1 MIQQK
6 VDIKAEFDEYFWR
19 KMYPLMAE
27 KEKVRQRYVSDFKKL
42 LVISLFVLPAIIYL
56 LCNILYY
63 AGDDGTVIGNLILAA
78 ITINVFIIRGP
89 AVRYKRRVKND
100 MMNCFIKFFD
110 EFKYEYGRGL
120 NLHEM
125 EDLYIFPNADECV
138 VDDCFFGVYN
148 GVNVK
153 VCEQQLIKK
162 IKTSK
167 GSKKVTVFA
176 GIILEL
182 DMNKN
187 FSAHTFVIKDKGILN
202 RLNGKKGFERV
213 ALEDVTFEKEFEA
226 YCQNQ
231 IEARYLLTTAFME
244 RMLKLKK
251 LYKGSDIQ
259 FSFVNSKVIIAINTG
274 KNMFEPCSLFKSN
287 LQEKQIYQV
296 FEQFMTIF
304 KIVDILKLYQK
315 NVTL

>member
-1 MIQQK
+1 MQQK

-27 KEKVRQRYVSDFKKL
+27 KEKVRQRYVSNFKKL
-42 LVISLFVLPAIIYL
+42 LIISLFILPAVIFL
-56 LCNILYY
+56 LWNLLYY
-63 AGDDGTVIGNLILAA
+63 TDDDGTVTVNLIFAA
-78 ITINVFIIRGP
+78 IAINAFILRGP

-110 EFKYEYGRGL
+110 GFKYEYGNGL
-120 NLHEM
+120 NLYEM
-125 EDLYIFPNADECV
+125 EDLYIFPNADECM

-162 IKTSK
+162 VKTSK

-202 RLNGKKGFERV
+202 RFGGKKGFERV
-213 ALEDVTFEKEFEA
+213 ALEDVVFEKEFEA
-226 YCQNQ
+226 YSQNQ

-244 RMLKLKK
+244 RMLKLKE

-296 FEQFMTIF
+296 FEQFITIF
-304 KIVDILKLYQK
+304 SVVDTLKLNQK
-315 NVTL
+315 TGM